1 MQKSP
6 RYQLSRPTQHFED
19 VLPNAG
25 QDDEVQVNEP
35 TRCGFVAIL
44 GAPNA
49 GKATL
54 LNRLVGTKVSIVS
67 PKVQTTR
74 RRVLGIT
81 VKDDTQLIFVDTP
94 GIFTPRQSKRLEQ
107 AIVKAAWSAAYDADS
122 ILLLVDA
129 KRGIDPD
136 TRAIIKGLK
145 ERNVRATLALNK
157 LDLVKPPTLLPL
169 IKELDGTGLFDR
181 TFVISAETGDGC
193 DDLLAYLLESLPE
206 GPWHFPEDQLSDL
219 SNRAMAAEITREKL
233 FIDLH
238 QELPYSLTVETESWV
253 ESEDGHEVRIDQVV
267 YVERATQKGIVLG
280 KGGRQIKAVGQ
291 ASRLEL
297 EEILGMRVHLFLFV
311 KVRDKWTD
319 DPERYREMGL
329 EV

>member
-1 MQKSP
+1 MVEHLSKPSEQKDESTSP
-6 RYQLSRPTQHFED
+6 AP
-19 VLPNAG
+19 G
-25 QDDEVQVNEP
+25 
-35 TRCGFVAIL
+35 RCGFVAIL

-49 GKATL
+49 GKSTL

-81 VKDDTQLIFVDTP
+81 VRDEAQLIFVDTP
-94 GIFTPRQSKRLEQ
+94 GIFTPRQNKRLEQ
-107 AIVKAAWSAAYDADS
+107 AIVKAAWTAAYDADS

-136 TRAIIKGLK
+136 TRAIIEGLK
-145 ERNVRATLALNK
+145 QHQRRATLALNK
-157 LDLVKPPTLLPL
+157 LDLVKPPQLLPL
-169 IKELDGTGLFDR
+169 IKELDETGLFDR
-181 TFVISAETGDGC
+181 IFVISAETGDGC
-193 DDLLAYLLESLPE
+193 DDLLDYLLAALPE

-233 FIDLH
+233 FLDLH

-253 ESEDGHEVRIDQVV
+253 ESEDGKEVRIDQVI
-267 YVERATQKGIVLG
+267 YVERASQKGIVLG

-291 ASRLEL
+291 AARLEL

-311 KVRDKWTD
+311 KVRDRWTD
-319 DPERYREMGL
+319 DPERYQEMGL
-329 EV
+329 EFG

>member
-1 MQKSP
+1 
-6 RYQLSRPTQHFED
+6 LPTPPE
-19 VLPNAG
+19 P
-25 QDDEVQVNEP
+25 DDVQVNEAA
-35 TRCGFVAIL
+35 RCGFVAIL

-49 GKATL
+49 GKSTL
-54 LNRLVGTKVSIVS
+54 LNRLVGTKVSIVT

-81 VKDDTQLIFVDTP
+81 VKDEAQLIFVDTP
-94 GIFTPRQSKRLEQ
+94 GIFTPRQNKRLEQ
-107 AIVKAAWSAAYDADS
+107 SIVKAAWQSAYDADS

-136 TRAIIKGLK
+136 TKTIIEGLK
-145 ERNVRATLALNK
+145 QRNRRATLALNK
-157 LDLVKPPTLLPL
+157 LDLVKRTVMLPL
-169 IKELDGTGLFDR
+169 IKELDETGLFER
-181 TFVISAETGDGC
+181 VFVISAKDGDGC
-193 DDLLAYLLESLPE
+193 DDLLDYLLEDLPK

-233 FIDLH
+233 FLDLH

-253 ESEDGHEVRIDQVV
+253 ESEDGKEVRIDQVI
-267 YVERATQKGIVLG
+267 YVERPTQKGIVLG

-297 EEILGMRVHLFLFV
+297 EEILEMRVHLFLFV
-311 KVRDKWTD
+311 KVRDRWTD
-319 DPERYREMGL
+319 DPERYQEMGL
-329 EV
+329 EFG